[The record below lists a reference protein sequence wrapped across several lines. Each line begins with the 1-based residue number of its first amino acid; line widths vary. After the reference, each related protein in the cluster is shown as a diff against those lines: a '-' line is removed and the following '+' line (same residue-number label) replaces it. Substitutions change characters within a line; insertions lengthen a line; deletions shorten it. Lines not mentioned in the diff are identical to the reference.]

1 MGVGEDGKVVRAV
14 STYQRIV
21 CFLPH
26 MWDHGCLLRVV
37 IVPHL
42 MFSLSKTKNRQ
53 SLPAGLPAEGG
64 QAGFWLIK
72 KAPTVRKGL
81 LKRVA
86 TTYSPGFYPS
96 TICAGRLN
104 DSVRNGKRW
113 TLPL

>member
-1 MGVGEDGKVVRAV
+1 MGRYVGGKVVRV
-14 STYQRIV
+14 DV
-21 CFLPH
+21 
-26 MWDHGCLLRVV
+26 MVV
-37 IVPHL
+37 MVG
-42 MFSLSKTKNRQ
+42 KNQ
-53 SLPAGLPAEGG
+53 KSLPAGLPAEGG
-64 QAGFWLIK
+64 QAGFWLTK